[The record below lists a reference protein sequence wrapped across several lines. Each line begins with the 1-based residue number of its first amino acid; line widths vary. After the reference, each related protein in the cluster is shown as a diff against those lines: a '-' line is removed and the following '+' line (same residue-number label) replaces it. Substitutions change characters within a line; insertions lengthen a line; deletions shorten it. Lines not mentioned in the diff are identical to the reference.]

1 MKVKVYGS
9 DLTAWVAAACLA
21 KVGNHVLIEGP
32 DTIPQK
38 NLHDISVLRDEPGL
52 LSQIELQLAEG
63 RLKRT
68 WSTETETGIETD
80 IHWLALEHN
89 ELEEAKKIT
98 LSLAK
103 STSNNLLIV
112 NQGNFGVGATD
123 ELQALLNN
131 DSKQAVVYIPNN
143 LQEGKAL
150 QEFNQPKR
158 IIIGSE
164 NSWATTIIQALVR
177 PFLQNTQHLLLMS
190 RKEAEFTKLAIT
202 GMLAIRIGYINE
214 LANLADQMDVDIDTI
229 REGMGADPRIG
240 NHYLSPGCGF
250 GGLSFNQN
258 IARFSETFEKRGKD
272 SLLKTVI
279 SENEI
284 QKELLFKK
292 LWQYYHCDLSGKAVT
307 VWGAS
312 FKPGTASI
320 NNAPSLKLIDAL
332 LAQDVQVKVHDPEAL
347 DNLQDYYQDQSGISF
362 CHDAYDAIKDTDALL
377 LVTEWPEYWSPDYHK
392 LLEYMQTPLIIDG
405 RNIFDREAVEMY
417 GFTYMGVGR

>member
-1 MKVKVYGS
+1 MKVKVYGA

-21 KVGNHVLIEGP
+21 RAGNNVLIE
-32 DTIPQK
+32 DSDDLREE
-38 NLHDISVLRDEPGL
+38 NLHNISALRDEPGL
-52 LSQIELQLAEG
+52 LDQIKLQLQEG
-63 RLKRT
+63 RLKRVWPEGT
-68 WSTETETGIETD
+68 KAN
-80 IHWLALEHN
+80 IHWLALEHD
-89 ELEEAKKIT
+89 EFETAKEIT
-98 LSLAK
+98 LHLAK
-103 STSNNLLIV
+103 SIPDNLLII

-123 ELQALLNN
+123 NLQAHLDEDQN
-131 DSKQAVVYIPNN
+131 QVVAYLPNN

-150 QEFNQPKR
+150 QGFSQPKR
-158 IIIGSE
+158 ITIGSE
-164 NSWATTIIQALVR
+164 NRWAITTIRALIR
-177 PFLQNTQHLLLMS
+177 PFLQNIEHLLLMS
-190 RKEAEFTKLAIT
+190 RREAEFTKLAIT

-279 SENEI
+279 SENET

-292 LWQYYHCDLSGKAVT
+292 LWQYYHCDLSGKAVA

-332 LAQDVQVKVHDPEAL
+332 LAQGVQVKVHDPEAL
-347 DNLQDYYQDQSGISF
+347 DNLQDYYQYQSGISF

>member
-1 MKVKVYGS
+1 MKVKVYGA

-21 KVGNHVLIEGP
+21 RAGNGVLIEGS
-32 DTIPQK
+32 DNLLEE
-38 NLHDISVLRDEPGL
+38 NLHDISALRDEPGL
-52 LSQIELQLAEG
+52 LDQIELQLQEG

-68 WSTETETGIETD
+68 WPKGTEAN
-80 IHWLALEHN
+80 IHWLALEHD
-89 ELEEAKKIT
+89 EFETAKEIT
-98 LSLAK
+98 LRLAK
-103 STSNNLLIV
+103 SIPDNLLII

-123 ELQALLNN
+123 KLQALLNEDLN
-131 DSKQAVVYIPNN
+131 QVVVYVPNN

-150 QEFNQPKR
+150 QGFSQPKR
-158 IIIGSE
+158 ITIGSE
-164 NSWATTIIQALVR
+164 NSWAITTTRALIR
-177 PFLQNTQHLLLMS
+177 PFLQNIEHLLLMS
-190 RKEAEFTKLAIT
+190 SREAEFTKLAIT

-214 LANLADQMDVDIDTI
+214 LANLADQMNVDIDTI

-240 NHYLSPGCGF
+240 NHYLAPGCGF

-292 LWQYYHCDLSGKAVT
+292 LWQHYQCDLSGKTVA

-332 LAQDVQVKVHDPEAL
+332 LAQGVHVKVHDPEAL
-347 DNLQDYYQDQSGISF
+347 ANLQEHYQNEPGISF
-362 CHDAYDAIKDTDALL
+362 CPNAYDAIKATDALL
-377 LVTEWPEYWSPDYHK
+377 LVTEWPEYWSPDYHQ
-392 LLEYMQTPLIIDG
+392 LLEDMQTPLIIDG

>member
-1 MKVKVYGS
+1 MKVKVYGA
-9 DLTAWVAAACLA
+9 DLTAWVAAASLA
-21 KVGNHVLIEGP
+21 RAGNDVLIEGP
-32 DTIPQK
+32 DTQLAKPLQE
-38 NLHDISVLRDEPGL
+38 ISALRDEPGL
-52 LSQIELQLAEG
+52 LYQIELQMQEG

-68 WSTETETGIETD
+68 SSQDCKTN

-89 ELEEAKKIT
+89 EFH
-98 LSLAK
+98 LAQ
-103 STSNNLLIV
+103 SIISELASEVTENLLIV
-112 NQGNFGVGATD
+112 NQCNFGVGATD
-123 ELQALLNN
+123 KLQSLLNEAAN
-131 DSKQAVVYIPNN
+131 QVVVYIPNN

-150 QEFNQPKR
+150 QGFSQPKR
-158 IIIGSE
+158 ITIGSE
-164 NSWATTIIQALVR
+164 NSWAITMTRSLIR
-177 PFLQNTQHLLLMS
+177 PFLQNIEHLLLMS
-190 RKEAEFTKLAIT
+190 SREAEFTKLAIT

-250 GGLSFNQN
+250 GGQNFNQN
-258 IARFSETFEKRGKD
+258 ISRFSEIFEKRGQN

-292 LWQYYHCDLSGKAVT
+292 LWQHYQCDLAHKTVS

-320 NNAPSLKLIDAL
+320 DNAPSLKVIDAL
-332 LAQDVQVKVHDPEAL
+332 LAQGVHVRVHDPEAL
-347 DNLQDYYQDQSGISF
+347 GNLQQHYDDHHDIAF
-362 CHDAYDAIKDTDALL
+362 CNDPYDAITESDALL
-377 LVTEWPEYWSPDYHK
+377 LVTEWPEYWSPDYER
-392 LLEYMQTPLIIDG
+392 LLQQMRMPLIIDG
-405 RNIFDREAVEMY
+405 RNIFDREALEMY